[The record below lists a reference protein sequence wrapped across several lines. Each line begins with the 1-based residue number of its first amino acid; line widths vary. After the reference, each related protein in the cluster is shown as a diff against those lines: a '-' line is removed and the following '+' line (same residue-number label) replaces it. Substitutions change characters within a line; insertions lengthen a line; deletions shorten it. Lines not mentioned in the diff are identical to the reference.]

1 MTKDFT
7 LKDLSAV
14 AEEVKTGK
22 VVAFPTDTV
31 YGVGVRYDDEA
42 AIEAM
47 KRSKGRPESKPFPMM
62 VCDEVQIASV
72 AWIDEDILRLVRRL
86 TPGALTLVL
95 KKKDNVPD
103 YVTNGKDTIAIRI
116 PDHRFVLDLLEKVGV
131 PMLVTSANLSDY
143 PSCRTYHEVM
153 EQLDGRIDA
162 IVDGQCGSGV
172 ASTIV
177 DVTCRPFK
185 ILREGAISLEEIMEG
200 IKE

>member
-7 LKDLSAV
+7 QKDLDAV
-14 AEEVKTGK
+14 AQSVKEGK

-31 YGVGVRYDDEA
+31 YGVGVRFDDEA
-42 AIEAM
+42 AIERM
-47 KRSKGRPESKPFPMM
+47 KWSKGRPESKPFPMM
-62 VCDEVQIASV
+62 VCDEVQMASV
-72 AWIDEDILRLVRRL
+72 AWLDEDVLKLVRRF

-95 KKKDNVPD
+95 KKKDNVAD

-131 PMLVTSANLSDY
+131 PMLVTSANLSDH
-143 PSCRTYHEVM
+143 PSCTTYAEVM
-153 EQLDGRIDA
+153 QQLDGRIDA

-177 DVTCRPFK
+177 DVTQKPFK
-185 ILREGAISLEEIMEG
+185 VLREGAISLLELMKEIEV
-200 IKE
+200 

>member
-62 VCDEVQIASV
+62 VCDEVQMASV

>member
-14 AEEVKTGK
+14 AEEVKSGK

-62 VCDEVQIASV
+62 VCDEVQMASV
-72 AWIDEDILRLVRRL
+72 AWIDEDILHLVRRL

>member
-7 LKDLSAV
+7 QKDLNAV
-14 AEEVKTGK
+14 VQEVKAGK

-42 AIEAM
+42 AIERM
-47 KRSKGRPESKPFPMM
+47 KWSKGRPEFKPFPMM
-62 VCDEVQIASV
+62 VCDEVQMASV
-72 AWIDEDILRLVRRL
+72 AWMDEEILRLVKRL

-103 YVTNGKDTIAIRI
+103 FVTNGKDTIAIRI

-131 PMLVTSANLSDY
+131 PMLVTSANLSDH
-143 PSCRTYHEVM
+143 PSCTTYNEVM
-153 EQLDGRIDA
+153 SQLDGRIDA

-177 DVTCRPFK
+177 DVTEKPFK
-185 ILREGAISLEEIMEG
+185 ILREGAYSLNDIMEG

>member
-7 LKDLSAV
+7 LKDLSV
-14 AEEVKTGK
+14 VVEEVKAGK

-47 KRSKGRPESKPFPMM
+47 KKSKGRPESKPFPMM
-62 VCDEVQIASV
+62 VCDEVQMASV
-72 AWIDEDILRLVRRL
+72 AWIDEDILRLVKRL

-116 PDHRFVLDLLEKVGV
+116 PDHRFVLDLLERVGV
-131 PMLVTSANLSDY
+131 PMLVTSANLSDH
-143 PSCRTYHEVM
+143 PSCRTYNEVM

-162 IVDGQCGSGV
+162 IVDGECGSGV

-177 DVTCRPFK
+177 DVTCKPFK

>member
-14 AEEVKTGK
+14 AEEVKSGK

-62 VCDEVQIASV
+62 VCDEVQMASV

-185 ILREGAISLEEIMEG
+185 ILREGAVSLEEIMEG

>member
-14 AEEVKTGK
+14 AEEVKSGK

-62 VCDEVQIASV
+62 VCDEVQMASV
-72 AWIDEDILRLVRRL
+72 AWIDEDILRLVKRL

-95 KKKDNVPD
+95 RKKETVPD
-103 YVTNGKDTIAIRI
+103 FVTNGKDTIAIRI

-131 PMLVTSANLSDY
+131 PMLVTSANLSDH
-143 PSCRTYHEVM
+143 PSCRTYAEVM

-162 IVDGQCGSGV
+162 IVDGPCGSGV

-177 DVTCRPFK
+177 DVTSKPFK

>member
-14 AEEVKTGK
+14 AEEVKSGK

-62 VCDEVQIASV
+62 VCDEVQMASV
-72 AWIDEDILRLVRRL
+72 AWIDEDILRLVRKL

>member
-62 VCDEVQIASV
+62 VCDEVQMASV

-162 IVDGQCGSGV
+162 IVDGECGSGV

-177 DVTCRPFK
+177 DVTCKPFK
-185 ILREGAISLEEIMEG
+185 ILREGAISLSDIMEG

>member
-1 MTKDFT
+1 MTKDLT

-62 VCDEVQIASV
+62 VCDEVQMASV

-153 EQLDGRIDA
+153 EQLDGHIDA

>member
-14 AEEVKTGK
+14 AEEVKSGK

-62 VCDEVQIASV
+62 VCDEVQMASV

>member
-7 LKDLSAV
+7 LKDLNAV
-14 AEEVKTGK
+14 AEEVKAGK

-62 VCDEVQIASV
+62 VYDEVQMASV
-72 AWIDEDILRLVRRL
+72 AWMDEDILRLVRRL

-103 YVTNGKDTIAIRI
+103 FVTNGKETIAIRI

-143 PSCRTYHEVM
+143 PSCKSYSEVM

-162 IVDGQCGSGV
+162 IVDGECGSGV

-177 DVTCRPFK
+177 DVTCKPFK
-185 ILREGAISLEEIMEG
+185 ILREGAISLSDIMEG

>member
-7 LKDLSAV
+7 LKDLNVV
-14 AEEVKTGK
+14 AEEVKSGK

-31 YGVGVRYDDEA
+31 YGVGVRYDDES

-47 KRSKGRPESKPFPMM
+47 KKSKGRPESKPFPMM
-62 VCDEVQIASV
+62 VCDEVQMASV
-72 AWIDEDILRLVRRL
+72 AWIDEDILRLVKRL

-95 KKKDNVPD
+95 RKKETVPGF
-103 YVTNGKDTIAIRI
+103 VTNGKDTIAIRI

-131 PMLVTSANLSDY
+131 PMLVTSANLSDH
-143 PSCRTYHEVM
+143 PSCRTYAEVM

-162 IVDGQCGSGV
+162 IVDGPCGSGV

-177 DVTCRPFK
+177 DVTSKPFK